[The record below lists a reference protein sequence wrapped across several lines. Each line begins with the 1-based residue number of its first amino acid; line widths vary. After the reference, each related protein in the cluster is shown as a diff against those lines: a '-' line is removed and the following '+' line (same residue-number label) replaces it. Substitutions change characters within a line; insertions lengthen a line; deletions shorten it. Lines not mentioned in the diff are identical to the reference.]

1 MAKISSYTTA
11 SAPSLSDMLIGTDVA
26 NNNETK
32 NFTLSEVLDL
42 FQQSAVKSYGSYYD
56 VTDQVAS
63 SVNSATAMKF
73 GITEYAYDI
82 PINSGTQITFTN
94 GGVYN
99 IQFSAQF
106 HDTGGGSGTVDIWL
120 AKNGVTVGNTNTKMV
135 LSSNSYHVAAWNFF
149 VNADAGDYYEI
160 MWATSDLDVI
170 IQYDPFT
177 GPAPAT
183 PSVIL
188 TVNKID

>member
-32 NFTLSEVLDL
+32 NFTLGDVLDL
-42 FQQSAVKSYGSYYD
+42 FEQSAVASYGSYYD

-63 SVNSATAMKF
+63 SVNSATPMKF
-73 GITEYAYDI
+73 GVTEYAYNI
-82 PINSGTQITFTN
+82 SINSQTQITFAT

-99 IQFSAQF
+99 IQFSAQL
-106 HDTGGGSGTVDIWL
+106 HDSGGGSSVIDIWL
-120 AKNGVTVGNTNTKMV
+120 AKNGVAVGNTNTKIVMNA
-135 LSSNSYHVAAWNFF
+135 NSYQVAAWNFF
-149 VNADAGDYYEI
+149 VNAAAGDYYQI
-160 MWATSDLDVI
+160 MWATSDIDGI
-170 IQYDPFT
+170 IQYDPFAS
-177 GPAPAT
+177 PVPAT